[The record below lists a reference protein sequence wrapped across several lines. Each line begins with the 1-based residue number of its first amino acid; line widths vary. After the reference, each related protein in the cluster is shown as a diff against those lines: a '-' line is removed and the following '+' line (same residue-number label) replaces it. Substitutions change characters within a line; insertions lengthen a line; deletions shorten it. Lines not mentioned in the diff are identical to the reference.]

1 MKYEPNTVMS
11 SKKKKSRKKP
21 VLWFN
26 PRYSL
31 AVKTN
36 VGKKFLKL
44 IDKHFPKSNPLHK
57 ILNRKTVKVSYRN
70 TPNMKKIVN
79 SHNQKILNNSEKEKS
94 EKTCNCTKSPCP
106 VQGKCLTDNVVYQAT
121 VTTENEEQTYIG
133 MAATTF
139 KLRLANHLTSFRYS
153 DKRSTTTLSS
163 YVWDL
168 KDKGVDFNLEWRFIG
183 RAKTFSTVSEI
194 CNLCTLEKYHI
205 LFTPQMATLNKK
217 EEINNWCPH
226 KKDILLDKT

>member
-1 MKYEPNTVMS
+1 MIKYRTNES
-11 SKKKKSRKKP
+11 S
-21 VLWFN
+21 
-26 PRYSL
+26 SL
-31 AVKTN
+31 SLFSTLC
-36 VGKKFLKL
+36 F
-44 IDKHFPKSNPLHK
+44 KHRP
-57 ILNRKTVKVSYRN
+57 
-70 TPNMKKIVN
+70 
-79 SHNQKILNNSEKEKS
+79 
-94 EKTCNCTKSPCP
+94 
-106 VQGKCLTDNVVYQAT
+106 
-121 VTTENEEQTYIG
+121 
-133 MAATTF
+133 
-139 KLRLANHLTSFRYS
+139 ANHSPSFMYS
-153 DKRSTTTLSS
+153 DKWSTTTLSS